1 MELLFKIYLA
11 PTINTVVTSYVENGL
26 FYRKL
31 IIIFTIVAR
40 EVLLF
45 V

>member
-1 MELLFKIYLA
+1 M
-11 PTINTVVTSYVENGL
+11 NTVVTSYVENGL

-31 IIIFTIVAR
+31 IIIITKIAR
-40 EVLLF
+40 DVLLF